1 MARGKCFFA
10 IDIAL
15 DGISG
20 LSTEAIR
27 AIFPRLREFII
38 LVIYDIG
45 KEEKVVGIDDRR
57 GGTRDTMVADGN
69 IRFV

>member
-15 DGISG
+15 DGIR

-27 AIFPRLREFII
+27 AIFPRLRDFII

-45 KEEKVVGIDDRR
+45 KVEKVVGIDDRR